1 MQLNNDDIQ
10 EFKDIYRREY
20 GEELTD
26 ADAERRARQ
35 LLQFYEVILH
45 ILTEHTEAPACASPS
60 VDLKARQVIV
70 QDGSPNTAASKSADA
85 TPPQIEPREP
95 ISP

>member
-1 MQLNNDDIQ
+1 MQLNNDDIE

-35 LLQFYEVILH
+35 LLAFYEVILH
-45 ILTEHTEAPACASPS
+45 ILVEQASACASPS